1 MNPVVEILAAEANP
15 GTGSGG
21 EIFIYASTLKQQTT
35 AAPTCSF
42 FHFVAIRLISD
53 RRNASSIVVR

>member
-35 AAPTCSF
+35 AGTDLFLLPL
-42 FHFVAIRLISD
+42 RRDPSD
-53 RRNASSIVVR
+53 LRPEECQLDCC

>member
-21 EIFIYASTLKQQTT
+21 EIFIYASTLKQQTGT
-35 AAPTCSF
+35 DLFLLPL
-42 FHFVAIRLISD
+42 RRDPSD
-53 RRNASSIVVR
+53 LRPEECQLDCC

>member
-35 AAPTCSF
+35 AGTDLF
-42 FHFVAIRLISD
+42 LLRLRRDPSD
-53 RRNASSIVVR
+53 LRPEECQLDCC